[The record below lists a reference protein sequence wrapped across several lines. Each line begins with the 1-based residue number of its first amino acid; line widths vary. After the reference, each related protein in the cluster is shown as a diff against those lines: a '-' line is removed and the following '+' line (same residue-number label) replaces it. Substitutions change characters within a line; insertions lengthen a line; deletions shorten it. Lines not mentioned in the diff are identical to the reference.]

1 MSTTNLV
8 LFDYNRDN
16 LKPLSYTKPIA
27 ALRIGINTI
36 KEKWELAL
44 HLRASHY
51 TAPYL
56 KSKYPL
62 VLQDSNLLINASVLP
77 SPVLN
82 QYLLEHLPYNS
93 LLVHNGTPLALRCNT
108 STALQFFEGKAAS
121 LDSIECAFPIIYIAY
136 CWDLFRNNK
145 EAIAF
150 DFAERTKGR
159 TSAPL
164 HSSNSIIG
172 DASQVFLEEGA
183 TAYCSIF
190 NTQNGPIYL
199 GKNSSVM
206 EGCMIRGSLA
216 LCEGASLKMGTKLYG
231 PTTVGPFSKIGG
243 EVNNSIIS
251 GYSNKGHDGFLGNA
265 VLGEWCNLGADTNN
279 SNLKNNYAEIRQWNY
294 SQKTFISTGLQFC
307 GLIMGDHSKTGINS
321 MFNTGTV
328 VGVSTNIYG
337 SDFPRTFIP
346 SYSWGSSKGFATY
359 QLDKA
364 IETAQRVVERRQKVL
379 DENDIAILKYIFE
392 DSKNFRNY

>member
-27 ALRIGINTI
+27 SLRIGISSI

-44 HLRASHY
+44 NLRASHY

-62 VLQDSNLLINASVLP
+62 ILQESNLLLNASVLP
-77 SPVLN
+77 NATLN
-82 QYLLEHLPYNS
+82 QYLLDQLPFNS
-93 LLVHNGTPLALRCNT
+93 LLVYSGWPVALKCDA

-121 LDSIECAFPIIYIAY
+121 LSTIECSFPVVYIAY
-136 CWDLFRNNK
+136 CWDLFKNNK

-150 DFAERTKGR
+150 DFEEQTKGR

-164 HSSNSIIG
+164 STSNSIIG
-172 DASQVFLEEGA
+172 DASQIFLEKGA
-183 TAYCSIF
+183 IAHCSIF

-199 GKNSSVM
+199 GKNTTVM

-216 LCEGASLKMGTKLYG
+216 LCEGASLKMGTKIYG

-251 GYSNKGHDGFLGNA
+251 GNTNKGHDGFLGNA

-294 SQKTFISTGLQFC
+294 SRKTFISTGLQFC

-328 VGVSTNIYG
+328 VGVSSNIYG

-346 SYSWGSSKGFATY
+346 SYSWGSSKGFTTY

-364 IETAQRVVERRQKVL
+364 IETAKRVLERRQKIL
-379 DENDIAILKYIFE
+379 NEEDIAILKYIFE
-392 DSKNFRNY
+392 HSKNFRNY